1 MKRQDKFD
9 HFAREYT
16 NTREQ
21 MEHHMA
27 KVEGNP
33 FVKATLALQYAIVSL
48 QQQNMAPAEI
58 RDLVETLT
66 RPDKSIN

>member
-9 HFAREYT
+9 HFAQEYT

-48 QQQNMAPAEI
+48 RSQNMAPAEI